1 MRRLIGI
8 VIVGVAAGGIAGC
21 GGDDPPSAAARPS
34 GPTAEDLAAVERLEA
49 NIRERVASGRAPAI
63 AAGVLLPDGTTRFIS
78 AGDAGNGRAPDAD
91 TVFEIGSITKT
102 FTAAALADMAAEGEV
117 ALDDPVGG
125 LLPGWRI
132 PDRDGPIAL
141 VDLATHTSGLPR
153 ELPDIGSADPGNP
166 WAGITPARMRAFLE
180 TSRTAG
186 GPGRA
191 HEYSNL
197 GYGLLGVAL
206 AARSGVGYERM
217 VRDRVLTP
225 LGMTDS
231 GIRITP
237 RMRARLA
244 VGHDVAGEPAP
255 PLVMDAIA
263 GAGALRSTTADML
276 RYAAAN
282 LRGDGRLERAMR
294 DAQAPR
300 RDAGPGMRI
309 GLAWHVVRG
318 PAGDIAWHNGGTIG
332 FRSFIAIDRTRG
344 LAVVVWANAAADVTD
359 DIGFNF
365 LDPRAPLTPAP
376 VKRTAIRLPAEVLE
390 RYVGVYRLP
399 GMRVTITRGPEHL
412 IATPEGQGPVPL
424 YAENTTEF
432 FLTVVDA
439 QVTFRTAPD
448 GRVTGLTL
456 RQNGADV
463 TGNRVP

>member
-1 MRRLIGI
+1 MNRPLSLIL
-8 VIVGVAAGGIAGC
+8 AGIAAIAITGC
-21 GGDDPPSAAARPS
+21 GDDAPS
-34 GPTAEDLAAVERLEA
+34 GTTRAGEMTPETRIAIDRLET
-49 NIRERVASGRAPAI
+49 NLRERVAAGRAPAMV
-63 AAGVLLPDGTTRFIS
+63 AGVLLPDGTTRVIA
-78 AGDAGNGRAPDAD
+78 AGDIGDGRAPDAD

-102 FTAAALADMAAEGEV
+102 FTATALADMAARGEV

-132 PDRDGPIAL
+132 PERGGPIRL
-141 VDLATHTSGLPR
+141 VDLATQSSGLPR
-153 ELPDIGSADPGNP
+153 ELPDIAAGDPGNP
-166 WAGITPARMRAFLE
+166 WAHITPAQMRAFLD
-180 TSRTAG
+180 THGPARAQG
-186 GPGRA
+186 GA
-191 HEYSNL
+191 YEYSNV

-206 AARSGVGYERM
+206 ATRSGVTYERL
-217 VRDRVLTP
+217 VRDRILTP
-225 LGMTDS
+225 LGMADS
-231 GIRITP
+231 GIDITP
-237 RMRARLA
+237 RMRERLA
-244 VGHDVAGEPAP
+244 VGHDVAGEPTP

-282 LRGDGRLERAMR
+282 LGGDGRLAGAMR
-294 DAQAPR
+294 DAQTSR

-309 GLAWHVVRG
+309 GLAWHVVEG
-318 PAGDIAWHNGGTIG
+318 PAGDVAWHNGGTIG
-332 FRSFIAIDRTRG
+332 FRSFIAIDRARG

-365 LDPRAPLTPAP
+365 LDPGAPLAPAP

-424 YAENTTEF
+424 YAESTTEF
-432 FLTVVDA
+432 FLTAVDA

-448 GRVTGLTL
+448 GRVIGLTL
-456 RQNGADV
+456 HQNGADV
-463 TGNRVP
+463 NGNRVP